1 MMVLTSYSLAMA
13 SVFLWLGF
21 VGAISFM
28 EAWLKFRAPGVTIT
42 LGLGIGKLVFSALNK
57 VEWILALAV
66 LTNLIYTNQTIYS
79 PKNIPYFIPLSI
91 LALQTLWLLPA
102 LKGRANLQMQGI
114 SLRSTNLHYYYVG
127 LEIVKVICLLIFGII
142 LM

>member
-91 LALQTLWLLPA
+91 LALQTLWLLPG
-102 LKGRANLQMQGI
+102 LKARANLQIQGI
-114 SLRSTNLHYYYVG
+114 SLRSTNLHYAYVG